1 MKIILCIIVLF
12 MIFISGKGFVVN
24 AEDLANKSGSG
35 EEKILKLQTECPV
48 LGGAIDKSLFVDYKG
63 KRIYVCC
70 SGCIEPVKAD
80 PEKFLEILA
89 DKNEYAEEVPKETA
103 D

>member
-1 MKIILCIIVLF
+1 MKTIPCMTLF
-12 MIFISGKGFVVN
+12 MMLISVSLVN
-24 AEDLANKSGSG
+24 AGDLNNKPGSH

-70 SGCIEPVKAD
+70 AGCLETIKAD
-80 PEKFLEILA
+80 PEKFLKILA
-89 DKNEYAEEVPKETA
+89 DKNEYAEEVSKETVS
-103 D
+103 